1 MWLWLGRTD
10 NILELW
16 HPHHKFRDIRLKYK
30 LFYCVTMFFFHW
42 VTFSKK
48 SVWLRILLSESTL
61 LRSGV
66 MISDFFSVFIIRFY
80 NTVSDPPLLLLSKFN
95 VNDLIPCPKLEI
107 WLFSSAYKNSGFNFE
122 SFVKWSPFQLFLI
135 VESGYPWK
143 VNFLTSSHIV
153 SCLQYAYVTLTDLHL
168 SSLHLVRH
176 STPHSNSSN
185 EEIIEKE
192 QTWDHNT
199 DFNNIIVKSMFDT
212 PRPIRFFLFIP
223 IIKGL
228 LGLTL
233 ACPASLYPIRGPWG
247 AWQADRS
254 V

>member
-1 MWLWLGRTD
+1 MLYY
-10 NILELW
+10 
-16 HPHHKFRDIRLKYK
+16 F
-30 LFYCVTMFFFHW
+30 VTMFFFHW

-48 SVWLRILLSESTL
+48 SVWLQVLAVREHTTQKWCH
-61 LRSGV
+61 
-66 MISDFFSVFIIRFY
+66 DIRFLFRFYNTFY

-168 SSLHLVRH
+168 SSFQL
-176 STPHSNSSN
+176 
-185 EEIIEKE
+185 
-192 QTWDHNT
+192 W
-199 DFNNIIVKSMFDT
+199 
-212 PRPIRFFLFIP
+212 
-223 IIKGL
+223 
-228 LGLTL
+228 
-233 ACPASLYPIRGPWG
+233 
-247 AWQADRS
+247 
-254 V
+254 